1 MGFFAC
7 YDYQEE
13 WLLVEM
19 AADVTPSRIPWHK
32 FQVPAEGIGPDNWQ
46 APYQEQYLNSDG
58 TERICD
64 LYDLPEE
71 DTAPSRF
78 VFFLY
83 RDGSEKLVCPYGEYS
98 LTDPQPLPQRLADIV
113 EFESDEDEDEF
124 DV

>member
-1 MGFFAC
+1 MVTLFNSYSFDENC
-7 YDYQEE
+7 Y
-13 WLLVEM
+13 LVEM
-19 AADVTPSRIPWHK
+19 ALNVAPDDVAFDEIL
-32 FQVPAEGIGPDNWQ
+32 VPEEGMGPDDWQ
-46 APYQEQYLNSDG
+46 TVLAEQFLNADG

-83 RDGSEKLVCPYGEYS
+83 RDGSEKLVCPYGTYS

-113 EFESDEDEDEF
+113 EFESDEDEF
-124 DV
+124 DA